1 MQHVG
6 QLRVG
11 AGVVTDTAAPA
22 TPRTRFRPARRTVVV
37 AVVVA
42 VLVLGFVIPFVLVT
56 SGGGHSHPKSAPA
69 QQS

>member
-1 MQHVG
+1 
-6 QLRVG
+6 
-11 AGVVTDTAAPA
+11 
-22 TPRTRFRPARRTVVV
+22 VV